1 MSSAPP
7 RIVELVET
15 FDRNVETYHSQQYNE
30 TQLRREFIDP
40 FFEELGWDVSNKQG
54 YAQAYKEVI
63 HEDAVKVGTATKVRW
78 VLILLVLTVLTS
90 TGAQKLMGTEP
101 NEGMSGKNGKIP
113 VILDTDICDDIDDTW
128 ALAMLLQSP
137 EFDIKLI
144 TTAVGDTKAKT
155 KVVAK
160 ILQTASRT
168 DIPIGTG
175 IAVGDMKNGH
185 RQDGWVKD
193 FDLSKY
199 AGRIHPD
206 GVQAMVDTIMNSPE
220 PITLITI
227 GPLPNVAA
235 ALEREPNIAR
245 KARFVG
251 MHGSVHRGYG
261 GKSQIDKEYNVVSF
275 IKAAQKVFTAEWD
288 MTITPLDT
296 CSLVVLQRDR
306 YQKVLGSA
314 NPAAKAVIENY
325 RVWAKS
331 GDVNEAQVSVKSTTL
346 FDTVAI
352 YLAMRSDLL
361 EMENLGIRVTDDGRT
376 VIDEKAKKITC
387 ALKWKNLDAFGDL
400 LVERL
405 TSPVVTTDAIKQK

>member
-1 MSSAPP
+1 MLATAVAAALVIFFGCEKVEKVSTDVKSA
-7 RIVELVET
+7 I
-15 FDRNVETYHSQQYNE
+15 FAADKSA
-30 TQLRREFIDP
+30 
-40 FFEELGWDVSNKQG
+40 KQ
-54 YAQAYKEVI
+54 A
-63 HEDAVKVGTATKVRW
+63 
-78 VLILLVLTVLTS
+78 
-90 TGAQKLMGTEP
+90 
-101 NEGMSGKNGKIP
+101 

-144 TTAVGDTKAKT
+144 TTAVGDTTART

-160 ILQTASRT
+160 ILQTAGRT

-175 IAVGDMKNGH
+175 VAIGDMKTGH

-199 AGRIHPD
+199 PGKIYPD
-206 GVQAMVDTIMNSPE
+206 GVQAMIDTIMNSPE
-220 PITLITI
+220 PITLIAI

-235 ALEREPNIAR
+235 ALEREPNIAK

-251 MHGSVHRGYG
+251 MQGSIRRGYG
-261 GKSQIDKEYNVVSF
+261 EKSKPEKEYNIVSF
-275 IKAAQKVFTAEWD
+275 IKASQTVFTAQWD

-296 CSLVVLQRDR
+296 CGMVSLGGDD
-306 YQKVLGSA
+306 YKKVLDCN
-314 NPAAKAVIENY
+314 NPITKTVIENY

-331 GDVNEAQVSVKSTTL
+331 GNINEAQAGARSTTL

-352 YLAMRSDLL
+352 YLAMSHDLL
-361 EMENLGIRVTDDGRT
+361 ETENLGISVTDDGRT
-376 VIDEKAKKITC
+376 VIDGKGKKINC
-387 ALKWKNLDAFGDL
+387 AMKWKNLNDFENF

-405 TSPVVTTDAIKQK
+405 TTSVGAADANSK

>member
-1 MSSAPP
+1 VNI
-7 RIVELVET
+7 RQI
-15 FDRNVETYHSQQYNE
+15 
-30 TQLRREFIDP
+30 
-40 FFEELGWDVSNKQG
+40 
-54 YAQAYKEVI
+54 
-63 HEDAVKVGTATKVRW
+63 TARW
-78 VLILLVLTVLTS
+78 VLILVALTILTS
-90 TGAQKLMGTEP
+90 TGAQKLTGTEP
-101 NEGMSGKNGKIP
+101 NGGMPGKNGKIP

-160 ILQTASRT
+160 ILQTAGRT

-175 IAVGDMKNGH
+175 IAGDMKKGH

-220 PITLITI
+220 PITLIAI

-235 ALEREPNIAR
+235 ALEREPNIAK

-251 MHGSVHRGYG
+251 MHGSVRRGYG
-261 GKSQIDKEYNVVSF
+261 GKSQPQQEYNVVSF
-275 IKAAQKVFTAEWD
+275 IKAAQKVFTAGWD

-296 CSLVVLQRDR
+296 CSLVALQRDK
-306 YQKVLGSA
+306 YQKVLSSA
-314 NPAAKAVIENY
+314 NPTAKAVIENY

-376 VIDEKAKKITC
+376 AIDEKAKKINC
-387 ALKWKNLDAFGDL
+387 ALKWKNLDAFEDL

-405 TSPVVTTDAIKQK
+405 TGPVVTTDAIKQK